1 MTRVRRG
8 TGSRRG
14 RREPGNLVFG
24 TIGWLFADLMVALA
38 MAFLVATTVGVPSPP
53 EPAPTPTPSHTPTP
67 SRTPE
72 PGLEQRPVEVTM
84 KVDWAGLLAGDDA
97 AEAKIRRKV
106 REDVKLHGRR
116 AGLVLAFGGAGDTD
130 PGRALNIAGKANAVL
145 KDLGKSGYVFDDA
158 VFRPFLS
165 HRAVNTLVLDIYLFK
180 K

>member
-1 MTRVRRG
+1 M
-8 TGSRRG
+8 
-14 RREPGNLVFG
+14 FG

-38 MAFLVATTVGVPSPP
+38 MAFLVATTVGVPEPP
-53 EPAPTPTPSHTPTP
+53 EPPPTPTPAPTP

-84 KVDWAGLLAGDDA
+84 KVDWAGLLAGDEK
-97 AEAKIRRKV
+97 AEAGIRRKV
-106 REDVKLHGRR
+106 REVEKLHGRR

-130 PGRALNIAGKANAVL
+130 PGRALNIARKANAVL
-145 KDLGKSGYVFDDA
+145 KDLGKSGYVFQGA

-165 HRAVNTLVLDIYLFK
+165 HRAVSTLVLDIYLLK